1 VGPSKEQQTPSMYRR
16 PIKGSFAAVSGGE
29 LRSIDRYGRATLL
42 AVFLVLLGGRFS
54 LDRLGDYPAW
64 DLRWFGACAVA
75 VLAYVWATL
84 VRKKSEPAVK
94 LGLLAFCFAAWGGWL
109 LLSSFWAP
117 ASARLSSNVTDL
129 VLLLALVGAGWAVAN
144 RIRPRAVQSIWW
156 GLFFA
161 GLAYMAAALVEGP
174 GAQGRYSA
182 LGGGPNVFV
191 RVMAL
196 ATLAA
201 LFLAIAR
208 RQHWVLLGV
217 PVFVAGA
224 LLSGSRGG
232 VLSLAAV
239 VAIGAIPLARR
250 MGPRVRGALVML
262 CASSALVAVFFFNPT
277 WFTGLGDRFVQKT
290 LVERYDSGRSEILEG
305 AWRQFTEYPVAGVG
319 LDGYYGLL
327 GHQAGWDYPHNLALA
342 TAAEGGVIGLAAL
355 LCALAAGMATLRV
368 SRPLGADALGFA
380 LCGGFML
387 VASMFSGNYYD
398 SRFLW
403 FFLGLAAIEARRG
416 PDVGDEPRQG
426 HSKVTS
432 LEVV

>member
-1 VGPSKEQQTPSMYRR
+1 
-16 PIKGSFAAVSGGE
+16 VSGGE
-29 LRSIDRYGRATLL
+29 LRSIDRYGGATLL

-64 DLRWFGACAVA
+64 DLRWFGACVIAA
-75 VLAYVWATL
+75 LAYVWAT
-84 VRKKSEPAVK
+84 VAREKSEPAVK

-239 VAIGAIPLARR
+239 VAVGAIPLARR
-250 MGPRVRGALVML
+250 MSPRVRGALIML
-262 CASSALVAVFFFNPT
+262 GVSSALVAVFFVNPT
-277 WFTGLGDRFVQKT
+277 WPTGLGDRFVQKT

-305 AWRQFTEYPVAGVG
+305 AWRLFMNFPVAGVG
-319 LDGYYGLL
+319 LDGYYGLIGL
-327 GHQAGWDYPHNLALA
+327 QAGWDYPHNLAFA

-355 LCALAAGMATLRV
+355 VGALAAGMATLRV

-380 LCGGFML
+380 LCGAFML

-398 SRFLW
+398 SRLLW

-416 PDVGDEPRQG
+416 QDVAGRARQR
-426 HSKVTS
+426 HSNAIRGVRPT
-432 LEVV
+432 LAEVSRYRM